1 MSEFEN
7 YEDIY
12 PGCRPPYGPELT
24 QTAAEKARKTVPFV
38 VRAAMPADTAALD
51 TLFRASYGA
60 LLAQDYAPGVLARA
74 LPALFHTSPR
84 LLSAESFFVAEA
96 GDGEIIAAG
105 GWSQATPFGG
115 VGPREIGHI
124 RRFAVHPAL
133 TRRGIGSVL
142 FGHVRDH
149 AERTGVARL
158 CALSTLSAR
167 RFFEAHGLTATGDVD
182 LTLRPGVNFPAVQMS
197 AEL

>member
-1 MSEFEN
+1 MSELEN

-84 LLSAESFFVAEA
+84 LLSAESFFRGRSGRRRDHRGGGLVPGDTVWRRRAA
-96 GDGEIIAAG
+96 GDRAYSAVRCA
-105 GWSQATPFGG
+105 SRAHAP
-115 VGPREIGHI
+115 GHW
-124 RRFAVHPAL
+124 
-133 TRRGIGSVL
+133 
-142 FGHVRDH
+142 
-149 AERTGVARL
+149 
-158 CALSTLSAR
+158 LSA
-167 RFFEAHGLTATGDVD
+167 LWPC
-182 LTLRPGVNFPAVQMS
+182 PGPC
-197 AEL
+197 